1 MKKTFLFAAVSSAA
15 LLVSAC
21 GDNAAD
27 VAEGDTVVSTDE
39 TTEVATTEECTQDTM
54 MAKAQEL
61 GTKMQALA
69 GDPEAM
75 QKMTSKMQEV
85 QEKMQAGAADGSFG
99 IAEAC
104 AVYDEM
110 LAE

>member
-1 MKKTFLFAAVSSAA
+1 MKNSIATLTVFASALA
-15 LLVSAC
+15 LSAC
-21 GDNAAD
+21 GTSNETSETAATEET
-27 VAEGDTVVSTDE
+27 AEAVT
-39 TTEVATTEECTQDTM
+39 AEECTQDAM
-54 MAKAQEL
+54 MAKATKL
-61 GTKMQALA
+61 GEKMQGLA

-85 QEKMQAGAADGSFG
+85 QEKMQTGAADGSFG